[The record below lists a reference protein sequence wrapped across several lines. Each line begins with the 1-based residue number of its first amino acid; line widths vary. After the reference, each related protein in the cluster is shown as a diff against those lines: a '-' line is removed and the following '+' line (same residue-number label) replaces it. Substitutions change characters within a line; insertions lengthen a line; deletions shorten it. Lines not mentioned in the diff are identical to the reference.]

1 MIVYNQDKTQILTEY
16 DLTKGYLQ
24 QDTITI
30 NQPEV
35 PSMAEQFHYETLRE
49 YPNGGKDVKKVID
62 VAGVEYKPAKTYTET
77 IMVYIPYTTAE
88 LAKQQ
93 VEEAIAELKQKL
105 FDTDYISN
113 KLAEAVSKFIVTG
126 DNTEVIE
133 LRTKYSKQLE
143 NRQLWRDRIN
153 ELEV

>member
-1 MIVYNQDKTQILTEY
+1 MKVYNQDKTQILTEY

-35 PSMAEQFHYETLRE
+35 PSVTEQFHYETLKE
-49 YPNGGKDVKKVID
+49 YANGGKDVKKVVD

-105 FDTDYISN
+105 TDTDYQAL
-113 KLAEAVSKFIVTG
+113 KYAEGHTSAEDYAPI
-126 DNTEVIE
+126 
-133 LRTKYSKQLE
+133 RAQ
-143 NRQLWRDRIN
+143 RQAWRDEIN
-153 ELEV
+153 ALEENIAE